1 MGTYQEVAEKF
12 GITAEQVKE
21 LKWAMADTWG
31 TICYDW
37 LALFESEREA
47 IKAHGS
53 EAAMVSEA
61 TIDADRIKMYGNT
74 DLTWFYDMPAG
85 MSRLKLGEAAW
96 IAQKPSTGRH
106 SQRYISWSSV

>member
-1 MGTYQEVAEKF
+1 MATYQDIATKY
-12 GITAEQVKE
+12 GITPEQVRE

-31 TICYDW
+31 TICYDY
-37 LALFESEREA
+37 LACFNSEREA

-74 DLTWFYDMPAG
+74 DLTWFYALPAG
-85 MSRLKLGEAAW
+85 MSRLELGEEAWTAQAAT
-96 IAQKPSTGRH
+96 IDRYPSGVPK
-106 SQRYISWSSV
+106 SWKS